1 MILETFQYLL
11 RFIIILFIQ
20 LLLINNIELSSY
32 VNPYIYISFI
42 LLLPVT
48 VKPWQIVLISFFCGA
63 LMDAFSS
70 TPGLHIAATN
80 FMGFMRIHYLKATTT
95 KEDIEGRIS
104 PSLSQKGIVWFIV
117 YCFVMTFVHH
127 TILFFLEIYG
137 FQEFLSTL
145 TRIILST
152 LVTILLI
159 VVGQLLF
166 YRSKSRNG

>member
-1 MILETFQYLL
+1 MILEIFQYLL

-48 VKPWQIVLISFFCGA
+48 VKPWQIVLISFFVGA
-63 LMDAFSS
+63 IMDAFSS

-80 FMGFMRIHYLKATTT
+80 FMGFIRIHYLKVTTT

-104 PSLSQKGIVWFIV
+104 PTLSQKGIVWFV
-117 YCFVMTFVHH
+117 FYCFVMTFIHH
-127 TILFFLEIYG
+127 TILFFIEIYG
-137 FQEFLSTL
+137 FQEFFSTI
-145 TRIILST
+145 TRIILSS
-152 LVTILLI
+152 LVTVLLI

-166 YRSKSRNG
+166 YRSKTQNG